1 LIRLTK
7 VRREQ
12 ELNKTR
18 LGQLA
23 SVHPA
28 QIGQIESGRVVP
40 YAPTLA
46 RIAQALGWTE
56 DPQELLKEVDDETGR

>member
-1 LIRLTK
+1 LLRMTK

-12 ELNKTR
+12 ELNKVK

-28 QIGQIESGRVVP
+28 LIGQIEHRRVVP

-46 RIAQALGWTE
+46 RIAEALGWAE
-56 DPQELLKEVDDETGR
+56 DPEKLLEEVDDETGQ

>member
-1 LIRLTK
+1 MTK
-7 VRREQ
+7 VRRAKG
-12 ELNKTR
+12 LNKTK

-40 YAPTLA
+40 YPPTLL
-46 RIAQALGWTE
+46 RIANVLEWAE
-56 DPQELLKEVDDETGR
+56 DPEGLLKEVQDETER